1 MIFNYIYTGKGKVGN
16 PIIEVIQNVLKE
28 KKGGKINRTRK
39 SMVRWKDG
47 LKAILG
53 IGYNNKKCQPDA

>member
-47 LKAILG
+47 LKAILR